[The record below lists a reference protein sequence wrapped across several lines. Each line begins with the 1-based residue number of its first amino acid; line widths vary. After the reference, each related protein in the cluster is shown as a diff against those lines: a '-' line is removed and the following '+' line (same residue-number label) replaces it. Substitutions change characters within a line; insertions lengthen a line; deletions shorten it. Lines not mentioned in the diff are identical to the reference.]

1 MNGIEITGFDE
12 LEDMLHD
19 MTITDADEKRAMKS
33 AITPVYDE
41 VKSATPVGATHVMED
56 KVAMQV
62 KKEDFATVGI
72 VKMGAWYTMF
82 EEFGTSTNKKWV
94 GFFERAV
101 NNTQD
106 EATEILSTEML
117 GRAIR

>member
-1 MNGIEITGFDE
+1 MNGIEMTGFDE
-12 LEDMLHD
+12 LENMLQE
-19 MTITDADEKRAMKS
+19 MTITDADEKQAMKL
-33 AITPVYDE
+33 AITPVFNE
-41 VKSATPVGATHVMED
+41 VKSATPEGATHVMKD
-56 KVAMQV
+56 KVTMQV

-82 EEFGTSTNKKWV
+82 EEYGTSSNKKWV

-101 NNTQD
+101 NKTES

-117 GRAIR
+117 GRAIG